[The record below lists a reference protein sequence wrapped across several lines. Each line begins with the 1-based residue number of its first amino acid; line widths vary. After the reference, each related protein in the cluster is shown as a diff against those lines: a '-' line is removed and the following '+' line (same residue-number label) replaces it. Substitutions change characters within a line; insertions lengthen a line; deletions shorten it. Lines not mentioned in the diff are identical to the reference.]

1 MSVFSPTVKVTA
13 PNGSEWEIYAYKL
26 PLRRHREPKP
36 IAGKRRRQ
44 RLAERLRG
52 LRAVGGSWRRALL
65 SDEWTVEAIV
75 RLPQP
80 ESYAWITTREYRGQ
94 VLAQVEG
101 HLARGYVPQRLAH
114 TTFLGAANPGRRAR

>member
-1 MSVFSPTVKVTA
+1 VSVFSPTVKLTA
-13 PNGSEWEIYAYKL
+13 PNGSEWEIYSYKL
-26 PLRRHREPKP
+26 PLRRHRAPAP
-36 IAGKRRRQ
+36 IEGKRRRQ
-44 RLAERLRG
+44 RLAERLQG
-52 LRAVGGSWRRALL
+52 LRALGRAWWHALR

-101 HLARGYVPQRLAH
+101 NLARGYVPGRLAH
-114 TTFLGAANPGRRAR
+114 ATFLGRR